1 MRIQSLLALGVIL
14 CTGGLVACHRE
25 QARERPLTPV
35 TVRTV
40 GQYSGGGG
48 ARYSGN
54 IEPFSQVDLAF
65 KVGGYIQE
73 ILQVR
78 GVDGRMRNVQGGDRV
93 VKGTVLARVRESDY
107 LDKVNQAKAQ
117 LAQAKVAT
125 EQAKLDFDRASNLF
139 ATQSLTKPE
148 FDAAKARLD
157 ATQAVLEGATA
168 QLSEAELAREDCALK
183 APMDGVLLKRMIEV
197 GALVGPGTPGFV
209 LADTDSVRVV
219 FGVADVLL
227 ETLKVGSFI
236 DISTQAFGARQFRGQ
251 VTTISPSADP
261 RSRVFDVELKV
272 PNPKQELR
280 PGMIAALQLPGE
292 KLTAPVPVVPL
303 SAIVRPKDDLTGYAV
318 LVVEEESGKQVAHAR
333 KVRLGEVYG
342 NTIAVTEGLRSG
354 ERVIVAG
361 ATLVTD
367 AEAVRIIP

>member
-1 MRIQSLLALGVIL
+1 MKSRSLLALGLIL
-14 CTGGLVACHRE
+14 GASGLVACRRE

-35 TVRTV
+35 SVRTV
-40 GQYSGGGG
+40 EQYSGGGG

-73 ILQVR
+73 IRQVR
-78 GVDGRMRNVQGGDRV
+78 GVDGRMRNIQQGDRV
-93 VKGTVLARVRESDY
+93 AKGTVLARVRESDY
-107 LDKVNQAKAQ
+107 VDKVNQAKAQ
-117 LAQAKVAT
+117 LAQTKVAS
-125 EQAKLDFDRASNLF
+125 EQAKLDFDRASNLY
-139 ATQSLTKPE
+139 ASQSLTKPE
-148 FDAAKARLD
+148 YDAAKAKLD
-157 ATQAVLEGATA
+157 SSLAALEGANA
-168 QLSEAELAREDCALK
+168 QLSEAEMAREDCSLK
-183 APMDGVLLKRMIEV
+183 APMEGVLVKRMIEV

-209 LADTDSVRVV
+209 LADTTSVKVV

-227 ETLKVGSFI
+227 ATLRVGNFI
-236 DISTQAFGARQFRGQ
+236 NITSEAFGARQFRGQ
-251 VTTISPSADP
+251 VSAISPSADP
-261 RSRVFDVELKV
+261 KSRVFDVELKV
-272 PNPKQELR
+272 PNPRQELK

-292 KLTAPVPVVPL
+292 KLAAPVPVVPL

-318 LVVEEESGKQVAHAR
+318 LVVEEQGGKQVAHAR

-342 NTIAVTEGLRSG
+342 NTIAITEGLGSG

-367 AEAVRIIP
+367 GEAVRIIP